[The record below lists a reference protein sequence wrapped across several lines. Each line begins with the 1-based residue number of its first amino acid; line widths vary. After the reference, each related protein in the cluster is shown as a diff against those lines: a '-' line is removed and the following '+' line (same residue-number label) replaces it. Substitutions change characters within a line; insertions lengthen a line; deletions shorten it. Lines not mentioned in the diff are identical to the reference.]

1 MRGLPPIHRVAALDE
16 SLFLDEERV
25 VDRNALVDV
34 ALHIR
39 ESVSTTG
46 EAVVLVLDR
55 CAAVGRARQGQL
67 RSVGRDQRGL
77 VYQALGVVPVLH
89 GLLRELEPLGLT
101 CGVINVSRE
110 SFADRRQYFGVRDVV
125 RGMLRNGAVP
135 IVLDLGKAPGAAHAD
150 YLQVAAMLVGMLG
163 AGSLD
168 VFLGGPDALELA
180 GPDGPLRQMQID
192 DLDTLWR
199 STDVKTRGPAADL
212 VEPLLAAARLVAHS
226 GATVFVRGGRP
237 LGRVRNT
244 LLTLDSPN
252 DRRPLTGVQ
261 RWLVAG
267 AVPEGSVVASEY
279 AATKLTD
286 DNRGSLL
293 AAGVVRCEGS
303 FAKDAVVS
311 VLDEE
316 GRLLGYGVSRYGS
329 SDLDG
334 LLGKPEVVVV
344 HADHFFG
351 VGLGT
356 LATSSF
362 RSDGRDDDRPSVV
375 EPVL

>member
-1 MRGLPPIHRVAALDE
+1 MTWQTPIHRVAALDE
-16 SLFLDEERV
+16 SLFVDDSRV
-25 VDRNALVDV
+25 VDRNAIVDV
-34 ALHIR
+34 ALRVR
-39 ESVSTTG
+39 ENLAATD

-55 CAAVGRARQGQL
+55 CEAVGRTKQGPL
-67 RSVGRDQRGL
+67 NSVGRDQRAL
-77 VYQALGVVPVLH
+77 VYQAMGVVPVLH
-89 GLLRELEPLGLT
+89 GLVRELEALGLN
-101 CGVINVSRE
+101 CGLVNASRE

-135 IVLDLGKAPGAAHAD
+135 IILDLGETLPSPGASRAD

-168 VFLGGPDALELA
+168 IHLGGKEPIELV
-180 GPDGPLRQMQID
+180 GPDGPVRHLLID
-192 DLDTLWR
+192 ELDALWR
-199 STDVKTRGPAADL
+199 SSEIKTTTRGGDL

-226 GATVFVRGGRP
+226 GATIAVRGEGAVGAR
-237 LGRVRNT
+237 RT
-244 LLTLDSPN
+244 ALLTISSPT
-252 DRRPLTGVQ
+252 DRRSMTGVQ

-279 AATKLTD
+279 AASKLTQD
-286 DNRGSLL
+286 TRGSLL

-303 FAKDAVVS
+303 FDKDAVVS

-329 SDLDG
+329 ADLERVRGTPD
-334 LLGKPEVVVV
+334 VVVV

-351 VGLGT
+351 VGLGA
-356 LATSSF
+356 LATAS
-362 RSDGRDDDRPSVV
+362 PSAG
-375 EPVL
+375 